1 MPSLP
6 AARPRPASVV
16 NAEIRALMLRSGGR
30 LSAGDRARYEAL
42 LAEWAEAVRDAVR
55 PAA

>member
-1 MPSLP
+1 MSSLP
-6 AARPRPASVV
+6 AVRPRPAATV

-30 LSAGDRARYEAL
+30 LAAGDRARYVEL
-42 LAEWAEAVRDAVR
+42 IAEWAEAVRDAVR